1 MDTSTPTL
9 TRAATLIDYQNIF
22 YFLRNRLTSSASPD
36 EVIVGTLN
44 RLRQELETSEHLSM
58 VVANAYADFGS
69 VSDNM
74 QHVQKTLALYGIDPA
89 FVPNTM
95 HKNATAMQLS
105 IDATRLL
112 YDRPDIETYVIVTGD
127 RDYIP
132 VVQYLQRQNKNVI
145 VVAFRHDLSAL
156 LIENLGTGQFY
167 DAQEYVSE
175 DVRDELQDQQ
185 QQQPSTS
192 TEFNDTADL
201 PYDID
206 REVLEIIEEHF
217 GQYDE
222 VYLTPLLRK
231 LSEELGDLEDH
242 DPKSL
247 IGDLENAGAVRLE
260 RRRGFPYDY
269 TVLLVNPNHPEVQ
282 AVREEFAAE
291 NGDDY
296 ERPSDFGYKRS
307 EDYTEPAEEEQT

>member
-1 MDTSTPTL
+1 M
-9 TRAATLIDYQNIF
+9 
-22 YFLRNRLTSSASPD
+22 
-36 EVIVGTLN
+36 
-44 RLRQELETSEHLSM
+44 
-58 VVANAYADFGS
+58 
-69 VSDNM
+69 
-74 QHVQKTLALYGIDPA
+74 
-89 FVPNTM
+89 
-95 HKNATAMQLS
+95 
-105 IDATRLL
+105 
-112 YDRPDIETYVIVTGD
+112 
-127 RDYIP
+127 
-132 VVQYLQRQNKNVI
+132 
-145 VVAFRHDLSAL
+145 
-156 LIENLGTGQFY
+156 
-167 DAQEYVSE
+167 
-175 DVRDELQDQQ
+175 
-185 QQQPSTS
+185 
-192 TEFNDTADL
+192 
-201 PYDID
+201 
-206 REVLEIIEEHF
+206 LEIIEEHF